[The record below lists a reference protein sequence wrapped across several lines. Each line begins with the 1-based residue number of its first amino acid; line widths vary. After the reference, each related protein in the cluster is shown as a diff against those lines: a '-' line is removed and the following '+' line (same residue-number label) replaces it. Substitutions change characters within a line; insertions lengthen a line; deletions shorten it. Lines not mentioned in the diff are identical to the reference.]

1 MTDFTAPARFTSL
14 WRRLPARWRTTLAR
28 TWWTAVQTFLG
39 ILLAV
44 PLLEVDI
51 TVVQAAGAS
60 ALSSA
65 LVVVKDAARGEL
77 RRIDELDP
85 ALVDKVLA
93 GADTTS
99 HTGIAAGWVE
109 SGDPTRDLGAV
120 EDTDDR
126 RGT

>member
-1 MTDFTAPARFTSL
+1 MTDFTAPTRFTSL

-85 ALVDKVLA
+85 AAVDKILA

-109 SGDPTRDLGAV
+109 YDDPTRDLGAV
-120 EDTDDR
+120 DTTDDR